1 VSLHHRWHQ
10 RAGFCNYGRE
20 QTAPRA
26 GAAIVVATTR
36 CTVVSLVYAGQ
47 LRNQHDRKTL
57 FDHPSIGES
66 FTMDRRIFEHDL
78 IATALPY
85 WETEAAIVRRFF
97 RSKPSREDH
106 IFWLKAQLWKEL
118 HPVDGYFTGLQRELT
133 QLAANFPE
141 IDKTIGRHQYHAL
154 LEQLTQEFN
163 HYVLMADVL
172 ELLLGHPISAGDT
185 FQLPQEK
192 KLGDMRRAYA
202 NSGSVVDKA
211 AVLVTE
217 GGGAR
222 MFREG
227 RKLKGGRL
235 ERMIAGAME
244 VVYQDEKNH
253 YKEAAGAAA
262 RAIGSRR
269 DLARM
274 KKAICEVSLQ
284 RVYMRNEMFKQPL
297 ADGEIERS
305 LSARRRNGH

>member
-1 VSLHHRWHQ
+1 MNDV
-10 RAGFCNYGRE
+10 E
-20 QTAPRA
+20 QE
-26 GAAIVVATTR
+26 
-36 CTVVSLVYAGQ
+36 L
-47 LRNQHDRKTL
+47 
-57 FDHPSIGES
+57 IG
-66 FTMDRRIFEHDL
+66 
-78 IATALPY
+78 TALPY
-85 WETEAAIVRRFF
+85 WEAEATIVRQFF
-97 RSKPSREDH
+97 KSKPAREDH

-118 HPVDGYFTGLQRELT
+118 HPVDGYFTGLQKELNN
-133 QLAANFPE
+133 LVKSFPE
-141 IDKTIGRHQYHAL
+141 IDKSIGRHQYHSL

-172 ELLLGHPISAGDT
+172 EYLLGHPVSAEDT

-192 KLGDMRRAYA
+192 KLGDIRRRYA

-227 RKLKGGRL
+227 RKLRGGRL
-235 ERMIAGAME
+235 EKMIASAME

-253 YKEAAGAAA
+253 YREAARKAA
-262 RAIGSRR
+262 RVVRNKR

-274 KKAICEVSLQ
+274 KRAVQEVSLQ

-297 ADGEIERS
+297 TSDE
-305 LSARRRNGH
+305 LKRRLASP

>member
-1 VSLHHRWHQ
+1 
-10 RAGFCNYGRE
+10 
-20 QTAPRA
+20 
-26 GAAIVVATTR
+26 
-36 CTVVSLVYAGQ
+36 
-47 LRNQHDRKTL
+47 
-57 FDHPSIGES
+57 
-66 FTMDRRIFEHDL
+66 MDRRIFEHDL

-253 YKEAAGAAA
+253 YKEPAGAPA

>member
-1 VSLHHRWHQ
+1 L
-10 RAGFCNYGRE
+10 NKK
-20 QTAPRA
+20 
-26 GAAIVVATTR
+26 
-36 CTVVSLVYAGQ
+36 
-47 LRNQHDRKTL
+47 N
-57 FDHPSIGES
+57 
-66 FTMDRRIFEHDL
+66 FEHEL

-85 WETEAAIVRRFF
+85 WETEATIVRRFF
-97 RSKPSREDH
+97 RSKPGREDH

-118 HPVDGYFTGLQRELT
+118 HPVDGYFTGLQKELNN
-133 QLAANFPE
+133 LAANFPE

-172 ELLLGHPISAGDT
+172 EFLLGHPVSASDT

-192 KLGDMRRAYA
+192 KLGDIRRAYA
-202 NSGSVVDKA
+202 NSGSPVDKA

-227 RKLKGGRL
+227 RKLTGGRL

-244 VVYQDEKNH
+244 VVYQDEKSH
-253 YKEAAGAAA
+253 YKEAAREAA
-262 RAIGSRR
+262 RAVRNKR

-274 KKAICEVSLQ
+274 KNAVHAVSRQ
-284 RVYMRNEMFKQPL
+284 RVYMRNEMFKEPL
-297 ADGEIERS
+297 TSDEIKSCLASHR
-305 LSARRRNGH
+305 H

>member
-1 VSLHHRWHQ
+1 L
-10 RAGFCNYGRE
+10 NKK
-20 QTAPRA
+20 
-26 GAAIVVATTR
+26 
-36 CTVVSLVYAGQ
+36 
-47 LRNQHDRKTL
+47 N
-57 FDHPSIGES
+57 
-66 FTMDRRIFEHDL
+66 FEHEL

-85 WETEAAIVRRFF
+85 WETEATIVRRFF
-97 RSKPSREDH
+97 RSKPGREDH

-118 HPVDGYFTGLQRELT
+118 HPVDGYFTGLQKELNG
-133 QLAANFPE
+133 LAANFPE

-172 ELLLGHPISAGDT
+172 EFLLGHPVSASDT

-192 KLGDMRRAYA
+192 KLGDIRRAYA
-202 NSGSVVDKA
+202 NSGSPVDKA

-227 RKLKGGRL
+227 RKLTGGRL

-244 VVYQDEKNH
+244 VVYQDEKSH
-253 YKEAAGAAA
+253 YKEAAREAA
-262 RAIGSRR
+262 RAVRNKR

-274 KKAICEVSLQ
+274 KNAVHAVSRQ
-284 RVYMRNEMFKQPL
+284 RVYMRNEMFKEPL
-297 ADGEIERS
+297 TSDEIKSCLASHR
-305 LSARRRNGH
+305 H